1 MTRPT
6 LSIIIPAYNEARRLP
21 DSLRKIA
28 AYLAA
33 HPLPV
38 EIIVVD
44 DGSRDGTE
52 AAAAAAAPDLPLRVI
67 RRPANAGKGAAVRAG
82 MLVATGDFVLF
93 SDADLSTPIEEVELL
108 LAAIRAGA
116 PIAIASRGLQASQ
129 VEVHQP
135 WVRERMGKTFNL
147 LVRLLVLGGIA
158 DTQCGFKLFRR
169 EVVAPLFEPLH
180 TAGYGFD
187 VEVLTRARGQGYQIA
202 EVATRWINSP
212 DSRLRPGVDSARM
225 FLELLRIRWL
235 LGRDAKKA
243 VGPLPPHQ
251 PPLTNR

>member
-28 AYLAA
+28 TYLAA

-44 DGSRDGTE
+44 DGSRDGTD
-52 AAAAAAAPDLPLRVI
+52 AAAATAAPQLPLRVI

-82 MLVATGDFVLF
+82 MLVATGEFVLF
-93 SDADLSTPIEEVELL
+93 SDADLSTPIEEVERL
-108 LAAIRAGA
+108 LAALRAGA
-116 PIAIASRGLQASQ
+116 QIAIASRGLRASQ

-135 WVRERMGKTFNL
+135 WLRERMGKTFNV
-147 LVRLLVLGGIA
+147 LVRLLVLRGIP
-158 DTQCGFKLFRR
+158 DTQCGFKCFRR
-169 EVVAPLFEPLH
+169 EVVAPLFAPLH
-180 TAGYGFD
+180 TAGFGFD
-187 VEVLTRARGQGYQIA
+187 VEVLTRARGLGYEIAQIP
-202 EVATRWINSP
+202 TRWINSK

-243 VGPLPPHQ
+243 VGPAQSSTP
-251 PPLTNR
+251 